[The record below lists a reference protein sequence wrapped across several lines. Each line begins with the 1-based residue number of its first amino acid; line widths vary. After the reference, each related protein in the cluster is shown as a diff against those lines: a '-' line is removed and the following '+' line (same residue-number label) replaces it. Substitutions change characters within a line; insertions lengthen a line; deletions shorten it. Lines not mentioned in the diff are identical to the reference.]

1 MTKKEEIESEMIS
14 LQNLMNG
21 LQVKEAAAH
30 KKKQEAEIEISACN
44 NYWFELYK
52 QYEKCKNDLKKL
64 TK

>member
-1 MTKKEEIESEMIS
+1 MSREDTEKEMIV
-14 LQNLMNG
+14 LQKLIDG
-21 LQVKEAAAH
+21 LQVREAAAH

-64 TK
+64 SK